1 MFFNAGSYLIHTYM
15 PTHVLGM
22 WAALVSPVPCWDKED
37 CPFSPTWF
45 HCFSVYCSH
54 SGDDEGL
61 GNKNLKCKL
70 VVHLSIKVWMRRS
83 YQIGKW
89 AQGAFPVPI
98 ILQTNPLCKMNAS
111 HRCRWLDRNKSQCSS
126 VQGIKWAS
134 RCPGEKTNQYW
145 LNKGKQ
151 PPGVLMRL
159 PFMSEY
165 SEVLTAALTRLLLSW
180 GFWEHIKYPGAF
192 AVASDF
198 SLACKQ
204 AIPLGVPRVLTTSLP
219 WVV

>member
-1 MFFNAGSYLIHTYM
+1 
-15 PTHVLGM
+15 M

-45 HCFSVYCSH
+45 LCFSVYCSH

-126 VQGIKWAS
+126 VQGIKWVS
-134 RCPGEKTNQYW
+134 RCPGEK
-145 LNKGKQ
+145 NK
-151 PPGVLMRL
+151 
-159 PFMSEY
+159 S
-165 SEVLTAALTRLLLSW
+165 VLTQQRKTTSRC
-180 GFWEHIKYPGAF
+180 ID
-192 AVASDF
+192 AVTVYVWIFRSVNCSFDPPP
-198 SLACKQ
+198 
-204 AIPLGVPRVLTTSLP
+204 IILGILRTHQVPRGLCCCP
-219 WVV
+219 WF